1 MDIWVRATP
10 ENAQLVWQ
18 ALVRFGAPLDQ
29 LSLEDLST
37 PAITYQIGIVPNR
50 IDILTQISGVTFDE
64 AWPNRLLVEHD
75 GLQYGV
81 IGKAE
86 LIRNKVA
93 AGRSKDLV
101 DVENLKRQ

>member
-1 MDIWVRATP
+1 
-10 ENAQLVWQ
+10 
-18 ALVRFGAPLDQ
+18 
-29 LSLEDLST
+29 
-37 PAITYQIGIVPNR
+37 
-50 IDILTQISGVTFDE
+50 
-64 AWPNRLLVEHD
+64 LLVEHD